1 MQEEEAVDAFTGRL
15 PAFAQAYD
23 PGEKVAGR
31 KQTEPLESR
40 KEAASIFEEETIDA
54 FTGKLPSIPD
64 IASPEEVRRAKPNF
78 LQEADPTLMP
88 VEDSTWNTGQL
99 RNIWSYA
106 DKEEP
111 VRKRVQ
117 PSQPE
122 KESTAR
128 KHTGGL
134 WAYGNQEKS

>member
-1 MQEEEAVDAFTGRL
+1 LFEEESIDAFTGRL
-15 PAFAQAYD
+15 PAFPQAYD
-23 PGEKVAGR
+23 PGEKMAGR

-40 KEAASIFEEETIDA
+40 REAAPIFEEETIDA
-54 FTGKLPSIPD
+54 FTGKLPNIPGVASIG
-64 IASPEEVRRAKPNF
+64 EVKRVKSNF

-111 VRKRVQ
+111 VQKRVQ
-117 PSQPE
+117 SPQPE
-122 KESTAR
+122 RENTAR